1 MEEGAMREY
10 LSHIR
15 DDGQCELVVT
25 HLHEVADMAAE
36 FAMLLHLDLWAYAAG
51 AYHDIIGP

>member
-1 MEEGAMREY
+1 MREY

-36 FAMLLHLDLWAYAAG
+36 FATLLHLDSWAYAAG
-51 AYHDIIGP
+51 AYHNIIGP

>member
-1 MEEGAMREY
+1 MPEY

-15 DDGQCELVVT
+15 DDGQRESVAT

-36 FAMLLHLDLWAYAAG
+36 FAASLGLDQWAYAAG
-51 AYHDIIGP
+51 AYHEVIDP

>member
-1 MEEGAMREY
+1 MEEDAMREY

-36 FAMLLHLDLWAYAAG
+36 FATLLHLDSWAYAAG
-51 AYHDIIGP
+51 AYHDVIGP